1 MKDAVAL
8 AIACCVATI
17 ASPQAL
23 VVEEVARGAYAV
35 LSPPG
40 HLAGAN
46 AGVVLFEDAV
56 LVIDTHMVPSAA
68 RELLAKLP
76 SLSKSPVRYVVNTHW
91 HPDHTQ
97 GNATYR
103 AAFPTGT
110 IFVSH
115 HATRADITVFGVER
129 LARDRRDLEP
139 GPLRDELRRLDLVLP
154 NLTFSQSIRLAGGT
168 RSVHILYFG
177 RGHTRGDAV
186 VYLPRERVAFVGDL
200 VTGGPPFARD
210 GFPIT
215 WIETLR
221 ALREL
226 DIDVLVT
233 GHGGIWHG
241 EQVLSDRIRFLE
253 HVATVLR
260 DGAAAGRS
268 AEQIAASIQLEAF
281 RDTFEPEPAHRPWKD
296 WMLML
301 ARRGLSELSAKSSL
315 R

>member
-1 MKDAVAL
+1 MKHVIALAVLLSDAAVAWPQEL
-8 AIACCVATI
+8 ILEEIAA
-17 ASPQAL
+17 
-23 VVEEVARGAYAV
+23 GAYGV

-40 HLAGAN
+40 HRAAAN
-46 AGVVLFEDAV
+46 AGVVMLEDSV

-68 RELLAKLP
+68 RELLTKLR
-76 SLSKSPVRYVVNTHW
+76 SITDLPVRYVVNTHW

-97 GNATYR
+97 GNEAYR
-103 AAFPTGT
+103 SAFPDDA

-115 HATRADITVFGVER
+115 DATRADIAVKGVER
-129 LARDRRDLEP
+129 LERDRRDLER
-139 GPLRDELRRLDLVLP
+139 GALRTELRQIDLVLP
-154 NLTFSQSIRLAGGT
+154 NLTFSQSLRLAGGS
-168 RSVHILYFG
+168 RVVQILYFG

-210 GFPIT
+210 GFPFA

-233 GHGGIWHG
+233 GHGGLWRG
-241 EQVLSDRIRFLE
+241 KQVLSDRIRFLE
-253 HVATVLR
+253 HVAHAVR
-260 DGAAAGRS
+260 AGASEGRS
-268 AEQIAASIQLEAF
+268 VEHIAASIDLEAF
-281 RDTFEPEPAHRPWKD
+281 RDTFEPEPEHQPWKD
-296 WMLML
+296 WTLML
-301 ARRGLSELSAKSSL
+301 AERGLRELSEPASL